1 MLLGLALA
9 ASPFV
14 IETTGLVMAVSIA
27 VGVLLMVLTIPKGK
41 IEARYGKWDAYI
53 K

>member
-9 ASPFV
+9 ASPFA

-27 VGVLLMVLTIPKGK
+27 VGVLLMVLTIRKGK
-41 IEARYGKWDAYI
+41 IEARYGKWGAYI